1 MWCVRIRCRTS
12 GYEIVRQDTM
22 SYVRIRCHIRC
33 KQNSATPH
41 THSTENKN
49 IVNSLR
55 SLWKSFWHFSVMWP
69 KHVVLPFLM
78 STTFSNRTYA
88 QTPASA
94 ASNGNVT
101 SSTEGRRRGAIPS
114 TSTGIVFETKIH
126 RYHRHSVYDV
136 VYDIVYDVV
145 YDIVYDIHIY
155 NITYNFASETHIAI

>member
-1 MWCVRIRCRTS
+1 MSYVRIQCRTS
-12 GYEIVRQDTM
+12 GYDIVRQDTL
-22 SYVRIRCHIRC
+22 SYVRMLCHIRC

-88 QTPASA
+88 QTPAGTPRAEHGGSH
-94 ASNGNVT
+94 SHLQTFGSIKLECDHFNGRPKAQCYPF
-101 SSTEGRRRGAIPS
+101 SIKG
-114 TSTGIVFETKIH
+114 H
-126 RYHRHSVYDV
+126 R
-136 VYDIVYDVV
+136 
-145 YDIVYDIHIY
+145 
-155 NITYNFASETHIAI
+155 F